1 MVFSGLRNMGKLAV
15 AEGECSTH
23 ENSRCIMVVFFRNG
37 DVET

>member
-1 MVFSGLRNMGKLAV
+1 MEKLAV

-23 ENSRCIMVVFFRNG
+23 ENSCSVMFVIFRNG

>member
-15 AEGECSTH
+15 AGECSTH